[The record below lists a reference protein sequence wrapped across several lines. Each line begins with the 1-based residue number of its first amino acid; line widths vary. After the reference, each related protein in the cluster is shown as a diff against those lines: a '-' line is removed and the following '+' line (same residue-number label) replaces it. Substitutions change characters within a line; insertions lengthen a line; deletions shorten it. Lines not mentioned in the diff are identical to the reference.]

1 LDYENFLDEILKIS
15 SKIRYAG
22 IYDEG
27 KFHHKTQKEVKS
39 YLTEEETETNLSQV
53 VYRWSTRK
61 KMGSKIGKPIFSMT
75 KYEKVYR
82 LTFPLNGAGL
92 ILVSI
97 ELELDPLDI
106 VDKVLELKT

>member
-1 LDYENFLDEILKIS
+1 LGYENFLDEILKIS

-22 IYDEG
+22 VYNEG
-27 KFHHKTQKEVKS
+27 KFYHKRQKEVES
-39 YLTEEETETNLSQV
+39 YLTEEETETNLSEA

-61 KMGSKIGKPIFSMT
+61 KVAPKIGKPIFSMT

-82 LTFPLNGAGL
+82 LTFPLEGAGL

-97 ELELDPLDI
+97 EPQLNPLEI
-106 VDKVLELKT
+106 ADKVLELKI